1 MQQRDHWLWRDQWIN
16 TTDTSHTETVHTET
30 SHAEASSAS
39 ATSEDAVIP
48 QLQNPSTEAHTSVP
62 TETSHAEASSASAI
76 SEDAVIPQLQNPI
89 QNQAHTSV
97 GQANN
102 IVNEPIICEISDE
115 EELLTR
121 LLTKITHENLNSPN
135 EANCDSKTTSID
147 EKIKQIANLCR
158 ENRISNNAVEILH
171 NLQSGLV
178 VGRDLEISS
187 PDECPEGITK
197 FIMVDRQNLLK
208 TAFEEIGG
216 LSNKL
221 YTLEV
226 QLYNEVY
233 NLFDRLDALFLF
245 KIFI

>member
-1 MQQRDHWLWRDQWIN
+1 MQLYLSYRIQ
-16 TTDTSHTETVHTET
+16 V
-30 SHAEASSAS
+30 
-39 ATSEDAVIP
+39 
-48 QLQNPSTEAHTSVP
+48 
-62 TETSHAEASSASAI
+62 
-76 SEDAVIPQLQNPI
+76 
-89 QNQAHTSV
+89 QNQPHTSV

-115 EELLTR
+115 EELH
-121 LLTKITHENLNSPN
+121 ITHENLNSPN
-135 EANCDSKTTSID
+135 EANYDSKTTSID
-147 EKIKQIANLCR
+147 EKVKQIANLCR
-158 ENRISNNAVEILH
+158 ENGISNNAVEILR

-187 PDECPEGITK
+187 PDECPEGITN

-226 QLYNEVY
+226 QFYNEVY
-233 NLFDRLDALFLF
+233 NCLLIYFIVLCISDFFICCNYYKLFFIDCVGLWWTKER
-245 KIFI
+245 IFYVSVT